1 MAAPTIT
8 FDTGSTDV
16 TVRAPRIGARGSK
29 VTRARQ
35 MVKISEGGQITHY
48 DLGTDDQIWDLDFT
62 GISTADKNNLEA
74 FVLTGTSFG
83 SDTFSYTDPWA
94 TVHTSCRFVMDEFNF
109 QPDSANTWRGSL
121 LVRKD
126 VA

>member
-16 TVRAPRIGARGSK
+16 TVRAPIIGARGAK
-29 VTRARQ
+29 VTEARQ
-35 MVKISEGGQITHY
+35 MLQFSEGGQITQY
-48 DLGTDDQIWDLDFT
+48 DLGTDDQVWALDFT
-62 GISTADKNNLEA
+62 GMSDTDHTNLEA
-74 FVLTGTSFG
+74 FVTTGASFG
-83 SDTFSYTDPWA
+83 SDTFTYTDPWGTA
-94 TVHTSCRFVMDEFNF
+94 HTGCRFVMPSFDF
-109 QPDSANTWRGSL
+109 QPDGPETWRGTL